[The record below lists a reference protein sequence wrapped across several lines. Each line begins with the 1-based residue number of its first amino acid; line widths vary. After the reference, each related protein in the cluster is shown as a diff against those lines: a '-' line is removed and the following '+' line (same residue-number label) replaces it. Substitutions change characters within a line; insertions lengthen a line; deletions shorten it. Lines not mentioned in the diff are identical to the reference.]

1 LDTSKGRADGKGLV
15 VIMTV
20 ATRMRNHPM
29 IVRVVLQVMILVAAA
44 AAAAIMTENDKHD
57 SCKVKNTKVF
67 FGP

>member
-1 LDTSKGRADGKGLV
+1 LDTSNERADGKGLV

-44 AAAAIMTENDKHD
+44 AAIMTENDKHD